1 MAYSVG
7 MIGLGNIFNGHL
19 TTIREQKEL
28 QISAICDS
36 NADLLHQREI
46 ELNCKGYTDYRKMLE
61 EPPDVVVVA
70 LPHGLHSQ
78 VTVDA
83 LESGCHVIVE
93 KPMAVSVDEC
103 RLMLAAAKK
112 ADRYLNVSEGSM
124 YASGPRKTGE
134 MFRKGLLGRFFTG
147 VFNNSRGYFHEGRP
161 AWFLD
166 PKMSGGGMFS
176 NVGLHRLAMTRGC
189 LPGLK
194 PVSVSASVMHMPE
207 YQVEACTS
215 ALVRYAEGG
224 AMHYEEVGYFL
235 RASWWQT
242 DNHYIFENGMVTFDD
257 SVWRMATRDRRTIEE
272 ALTPGQENG
281 YDGVYADLLRGIR
294 GEEIRGPQ
302 AWEYAVDTSI
312 AQAAYASSKSGHE
325 VDLTLSEWR
334 IL

>member
-1 MAYSVG
+1 MTYSIG
-7 MIGLGNIFNGHL
+7 IIGLGNIFNGHL
-19 TTIREQKEL
+19 TAIRDRKEL
-28 QISAICDS
+28 KISAICDC
-36 NADLLHQREI
+36 NADLLRRRENEI
-46 ELNCKGYTDYRKMLE
+46 GCKGYTDYREMLE
-61 EPPDVVVVA
+61 KPPDVVLVA
-70 LPHGLHSQ
+70 LPHGLHCQ
-78 VTVDA
+78 VTVAA

-112 ADRYLNVSEGSM
+112 ANRYFNVTDGAA
-124 YASGPRKTGE
+124 YAPGPLKTGE

-147 VFNNSRGYFHEGRP
+147 TFINARGYFHKGRP

-176 NVGLHRLAMTRGC
+176 NVGLHRMAATRTC
-189 LPGLK
+189 LPGLNA
-194 PVSVSASVMHMPE
+194 VSVSASVMHIPE

-235 RASWWQT
+235 KASWLQT
-242 DNHYIFENGMVTFDD
+242 NNHYIFENGMVTFDENI
-257 SVWRMATRDRRTIEE
+257 WRMATPDRSTIEE
-272 ALTPGQENG
+272 TLPPRQE
-281 YDGVYADLLRGIR
+281 DGVYADLLRGIQ
-294 GEEIRGPQ
+294 GEKIRGPQ

-325 VDLTLSEWR
+325 IDLTSPEWR
-334 IL
+334 VI